1 VVVHLGG
8 KTVKAGGLEIKVTN
22 RMLALSCKCVLQR
35 NGVIIQ
41 ELNKGSETKELSLFK
56 DIATGVLTFVLTNQ

>member
-1 VVVHLGG
+1 
-8 KTVKAGGLEIKVTN
+8 
-22 RMLALSCKCVLQR
+22 MLALTCKCVLQR

-56 DIATGVLTFVLTNQ
+56 DIATGALTFVLTNQ